1 MIPSQAFSHEWLLTW
16 HTWSPFF
23 SLGSK
28 STHLEITWDTSSAMQ
43 TLGSSLSFVLGPP
56 LKSVDANRHLM
67 HLDKPPR
74 VVKKIKLISDVL
86 SMRTDSKNGLFCPHL
101 FCLFQDASV
110 VEGSAWIK
118 YVGRE
123 RSDGI
128 QGISKRFRQRW
139 HKMLH
144 SFMDRDYS
152 TMYWP
157 IMCNLKASDRHVYCC
172 SSQHLRVSQCLS
184 ANYFDFTACKF
195 IFYVTLTLK
204 PVQHQTN

>member
-1 MIPSQAFSHEWLLTW
+1 
-16 HTWSPFF
+16 
-23 SLGSK
+23 
-28 STHLEITWDTSSAMQ
+28 MQ

-56 LKSVDANRHLM
+56 LKSFDADRHLM
-67 HLDKPPR
+67 RLDKPPR

-128 QGISKRFRQRW
+128 QVIREIQKDSEWQRW

-144 SFMDRDYS
+144 SFMDRDCS

-157 IMCNLKASDRHVYCC
+157 IMCNLKASDRHANCC
-172 SSQHLRVSQCLS
+172 SSQHLKVSQCLS

-195 IFYVTLTLK
+195 SFMWLSHSDLSN
-204 PVQHQTN
+204 TN